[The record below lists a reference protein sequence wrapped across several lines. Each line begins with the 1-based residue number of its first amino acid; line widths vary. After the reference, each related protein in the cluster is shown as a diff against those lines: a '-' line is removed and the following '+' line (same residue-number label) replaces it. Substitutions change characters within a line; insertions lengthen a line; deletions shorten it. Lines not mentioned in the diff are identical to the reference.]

1 MGKKSIKE
9 KARSKKKSDLAI
21 SFINIYHKIQ
31 VNIQVV

>member
-9 KARSKKKSDLAI
+9 KAISKKSDLAI

-31 VNIQVV
+31 GNIQVV